1 MAIRCGIV
9 IMCNDLTTRMSALVH
24 DQAFA
29 AAVFDALPI
38 RVGIL
43 STLVLCVNGTNT
55 GLPGWV
61 WLL

>member
-1 MAIRCGIV
+1 
-9 IMCNDLTTRMSALVH
+9 MCNDLTARMSALVH